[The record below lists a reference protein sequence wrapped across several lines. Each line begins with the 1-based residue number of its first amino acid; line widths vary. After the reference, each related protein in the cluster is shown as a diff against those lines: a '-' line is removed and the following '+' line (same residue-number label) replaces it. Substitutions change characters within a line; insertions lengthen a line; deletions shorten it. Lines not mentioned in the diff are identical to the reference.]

1 MYSLWRFDL
10 KKIKNYWYLILINI
24 FFAGVIILYSVC
36 GTNSYIQVQDNLDLF
51 TAQYQMMKNTGT
63 FFAHGA
69 QAPFLGGDSRDTLP
83 SELSLTS
90 ALYMIMPSF
99 AVYVT
104 AYILKIII
112 AIFSFMLLAGEL
124 LGLCD
129 GTDKLTVIGIDPKVP
144 GNVLKN
150 SDKSDRK
157 ACGASSEK
165 VVHGF
170 ILSEIIHSSYAPIII
185 ISGFAYGILNVF
197 PAFGIPFASIPLV
210 IYLFIRAEKTGKW
223 YYFLMLFC
231 YPFISYFSYFG
242 LFICAYAL
250 VGLIWVSVTKK
261 KFSLRMFIGLICIA
275 LGYVVF
281 EYRLFSMMLFDST
294 VTIRTTMVPSDLTA
308 MQVLSE
314 IKDVFLHSIFHAADD
329 HTVFVL
335 PICAAYFIFLNIR
348 YIVKKNWKSI
358 FHDIYNLAAL
368 IIVFDCVIYG
378 LQDCLG
384 FSTLIGKLLP
394 PLEGWQFNR
403 TIFFNPFLWYAS
415 FFIVLKRLYDR
426 NGVNCDYRNN
436 SNRQDK
442 ATCWAEIDIED
453 EEDVTE
459 KRSGYLQIIANVMAV
474 IAVFVIF
481 LTPDKYNDL
490 YRTARNTVVKAKG
503 GTVDEMNYREF
514 YASDLYDEIKSDIG
528 YNNEWASAY
537 GFHPAQL
544 EYNGIQTLDGYLGF
558 YPQSYK
564 DEFRKII
571 APALDRVEASRIY
584 YDDWGARC
592 YLYGGTDVS
601 IVSNSKSFDVTD
613 HDIYI
618 DTDAFRDMGG
628 KYIFSRYEITNA
640 ADSGLSLVKKYSAD
654 DVPYDIWLY
663 SAE

>member
-1 MYSLWRFDL
+1 MYSLWRLDL
-10 KKIKNYWYLILINI
+10 KKIKNYWYLILIGI

-69 QAPFLGGDSRDTLP
+69 QAPFLGGVSRDTLP

-90 ALYMIMPSF
+90 VLYMIMPSF
-99 AVYVT
+99 AAYVT

-112 AIFSFMLLAGEL
+112 AIISFMLLAGEL

-129 GTDKLTVIGIDPKVP
+129 EGTHKFI
-144 GNVLKN
+144 
-150 SDKSDRK
+150 
-157 ACGASSEK
+157 ASR
-165 VVHGF
+165 
-170 ILSEIIHSSYAPIII
+170 ILHSSYAPIII

-223 YYFLMLFC
+223 YYYLMLFC

-250 VGLIWVSVTKK
+250 VGLIWVSVAKK
-261 KFSLRMFIGLICIA
+261 KFSLRMFIGLISIA

-308 MQVLSE
+308 AQVLSE

-348 YIVKKNWKSI
+348 YIVKKNWKGI
-358 FHDIYNLAAL
+358 FHDIYNLVAL

-384 FSTLIGKLLP
+384 FSTLVGKILP

-415 FFIVLKRLYDR
+415 FFIILKRFYDR
-426 NGVNCDYRNN
+426 SGMKCDDKNN
-436 SNRQDK
+436 ANRQDK
-442 ATCWAEIDIED
+442 AACQNGMDIED
-453 EEDVTE
+453 AEDVME
-459 KRSGYLQIIANVMAV
+459 KRNGCLQITANIMTV
-474 IAVFVIF
+474 IAVFVIL

-490 YRTARNTVVKAKG
+490 YRTARNTIVKARG

-514 YASDLYDEIKSDIG
+514 YASDLYDEIKADIG
-528 YNNEWASAY
+528 YNNDWAVAY

-564 DEFRKII
+564 EEFRKVI

-601 IVSNSKSFDVTD
+601 IVSNSKSFDLTD

-628 KYIFSRYEITNA
+628 KYIFSRYELTNA

-663 SAE
+663 TIT

>member
-1 MYSLWRFDL
+1 M
-10 KKIKNYWYLILINI
+10 KKIKKNWYLFLIML

-69 QAPFLGGDSRDTLP
+69 QTPFLGGVSRDTLP

-90 ALYMIMPSF
+90 VLYMIMPSF
-99 AVYVT
+99 AAYVT

-112 AIFSFMLLAGEL
+112 AIISFMLLAGEL
-124 LGLCD
+124 LGLSEKAD
-129 GTDKLTVIGIDPKVP
+129 GIVV
-144 GNVLKN
+144 
-150 SDKSDRK
+150 DKSDEAGMKGRLIHK
-157 ACGASSEK
+157 C
-165 VVHGF
+165 
-170 ILSEIIHSSYAPIII
+170 ILSEILHSSYAPIII

-210 IYLFIRAEKTGKW
+210 VYLFIRAEKTGKW

-250 VGLIWVSVTKK
+250 VGLIWVWVAKK
-261 KFSLRMFIGLICIA
+261 KFSLRMFMGLICIA

-281 EYRLFSMMLFDST
+281 EYRLFGMMLFDST

-308 MQVLSE
+308 AQVLSE
-314 IKDVFLHSIFHAADD
+314 IKDVLLHSIFHAADD
-329 HTVFVL
+329 HTMFIL
-335 PICAAYFIFLNIR
+335 PICTAYFIFLNIR
-348 YIVKKNWKSI
+348 YIVKKNWKGI

-384 FSTLIGKLLP
+384 FSTLVGKILP

-415 FFIVLKRLYDR
+415 FFIILKRIYDVSGNTINEDR
-426 NGVNCDYRNN
+426 NEKER
-436 SNRQDK
+436 SNWLR
-442 ATCWAEIDIED
+442 
-453 EEDVTE
+453 V
-459 KRSGYLQIIANVMAV
+459 LANVMAV
-474 IAVFVIF
+474 IAVFVIL

-490 YRTARNTVVKAKG
+490 YRTAKNSLIQARG

-514 YASDLYDEIKSDIG
+514 YASDLYDEIKADIG
-528 YNNEWASAY
+528 YNNDWAAAY

-564 DEFRKII
+564 EEFRKVI

-601 IVSNSKSFDVTD
+601 IVSNSKSFDLTD

-628 KYIFSRYEITNA
+628 KYIFSRYELTNA

-663 SAE
+663 SVE

>member
-1 MYSLWRFDL
+1 M

-69 QAPFLGGDSRDTLP
+69 QAPFLGGVSRDTLP

-129 GTDKLTVIGIDPKVP
+129 GTDKLTVTGTDSNVP
-144 GNVLKN
+144 GNILKN
-150 SDKSDRK
+150 SDMSDRK
-157 ACGASSEK
+157 SCGASSKK
-165 VVHGF
+165 VVHEF
-170 ILSEIIHSSYAPIII
+170 ILSEILHSSYAPIII

-210 IYLFIRAEKTGKW
+210 IYLFIRVEKTGKW
-223 YYFLMLFC
+223 YYYLMLFC

-250 VGLIWVSVTKK
+250 VGLIWVSVAKK
-261 KFSLRMFIGLICIA
+261 KFSSRMFIGLICTA

-294 VTIRTTMVPSDLTA
+294 VTIRTTMVPSELTA
-308 MQVLSE
+308 AQVISE

-335 PICAAYFIFLNIR
+335 PVCTAYFIFLNIR
-348 YIVKKNWKSI
+348 YIVKKNWKGI

-384 FSTLIGKLLP
+384 FSTLVGKILP

-403 TIFFNPFLWYAS
+403 TIFFNPLLWYAS
-415 FFIVLKRLYDR
+415 FFIILKRLYDKSDR
-426 NGVNCDYRNN
+426 LRV
-436 SNRQDK
+436 
-442 ATCWAEIDIED
+442 
-453 EEDVTE
+453 
-459 KRSGYLQIIANVMAV
+459 LANVMAV
-474 IAVFVIF
+474 IAVFVIL

-490 YRTARNTVVKAKG
+490 YRTARNIVVKAKG
-503 GTVDEMNYREF
+503 GTVDDMNYREF
-514 YASDLYDEIKSDIG
+514 YATDLYDEIKADIG
-528 YNNEWASAY
+528 YNNDWAAAY

-564 DEFRKII
+564 EEFRKVI

-601 IVSNSKSFDVTD
+601 IVSNSKSFDVKD

-628 KYIFSRYEITNA
+628 KYIFSRYELTNA
-640 ADSGLSLVKKYSAD
+640 ADSGLSLVKKYSVV

>member
-1 MYSLWRFDL
+1 M
-10 KKIKNYWYLILINI
+10 KKIKKNWYLFLIMI

-69 QAPFLGGDSRDTLP
+69 QAPFLGGVSRDTLP

-90 ALYMIMPSF
+90 VLYMIMPSY
-99 AVYVT
+99 AAYVT
-104 AYILKIII
+104 AYILKIVI
-112 AIFSFMLLAGEL
+112 AIISFMLLAGEL
-124 LGLCD
+124 LGLSEKAD
-129 GTDKLTVIGIDPKVP
+129 GIVV
-144 GNVLKN
+144 
-150 SDKSDRK
+150 DKSDEAGMKGRLIHK
-157 ACGASSEK
+157 C
-165 VVHGF
+165 
-170 ILSEIIHSSYAPIII
+170 ILSEILHSSYAPIII

-210 IYLFIRAEKTGKW
+210 VYLFIRAEKTGKW

-250 VGLIWVSVTKK
+250 VGLIWVWVAKK
-261 KFSLRMFIGLICIA
+261 KFSLRMFMGLICIA

-281 EYRLFSMMLFDST
+281 EYRLFGMMLFDST

-308 MQVLSE
+308 AQVLSE

-329 HTVFVL
+329 HTMFIL
-335 PICAAYFIFLNIR
+335 PICTAYFIFLNIR
-348 YIVKKNWKSI
+348 YIVKKNWKGI

-384 FSTLIGKLLP
+384 FSTLVGKILP

-415 FFIVLKRLYDR
+415 FFIILKRIYDVSGNTINEDR
-426 NGVNCDYRNN
+426 NEKER
-436 SNRQDK
+436 SNWLR
-442 ATCWAEIDIED
+442 
-453 EEDVTE
+453 V
-459 KRSGYLQIIANVMAV
+459 LANVMAV
-474 IAVFVIF
+474 IAVFVIL

-490 YRTARNTVVKAKG
+490 YRTAKNSLIQARG

-514 YASDLYDEIKSDIG
+514 YASDLYDEIKADIG
-528 YNNEWASAY
+528 YNNDWAAAY

-564 DEFRKII
+564 EEFRKVI

-628 KYIFSRYEITNA
+628 KYIFSRYELTNA

-654 DVPYDIWLY
+654 DVPYDVWLY

>member
-1 MYSLWRFDL
+1 M
-10 KKIKNYWYLILINI
+10 KKIKKNWYLFLIMI

-69 QAPFLGGDSRDTLP
+69 QAPFLGGVSRDTLP

-90 ALYMIMPSF
+90 VLYMIMPSF
-99 AVYVT
+99 AAYVT
-104 AYILKIII
+104 AYIFKIII
-112 AIFSFMLLAGEL
+112 AIISFMLLAGEL

-129 GTDKLTVIGIDPKVP
+129 GTDKLTVTGTDSDLL
-144 GNVLKN
+144 GNRLQT
-150 SDKSDRK
+150 SDMSDSKS
-157 ACGASSEK
+157 CGTSSKK
-165 VVHGF
+165 VVHEF
-170 ILSEIIHSSYAPIII
+170 ILFEILHSSYAPIII

-210 IYLFIRAEKTGKW
+210 IYLFIRTEKTGKW
-223 YYFLMLFC
+223 YYYLMLFC

-250 VGLIWVSVTKK
+250 VGLIWVWVAKK
-261 KFSLRMFIGLICIA
+261 KFSLRMFIGLICNA

-308 MQVLSE
+308 AQVLSE

-329 HTVFVL
+329 HTMFIL
-335 PICAAYFIFLNIR
+335 PICTAYFIFLNIR
-348 YIVKKNWKSI
+348 YIVKKNWKGI

-378 LQDCLG
+378 LQDCLE
-384 FSTLIGKLLP
+384 FSTLVGKILP

-415 FFIVLKRLYDR
+415 FFIILKRFYDR
-426 NGVNCDYRNN
+426 SGMKCDDKNN
-436 SNRQDK
+436 ANRQDK
-442 ATCWAEIDIED
+442 AACQNGIDIED
-453 EEDVTE
+453 AEDVME
-459 KRSGYLQIIANVMAV
+459 KRNGCLQITANIMAV
-474 IAVFVIF
+474 IAVFVIL

-490 YRTARNTVVKAKG
+490 YRTARNMIVKARG

-514 YASDLYDEIKSDIG
+514 YATDLYDEIKADIG
-528 YNNEWASAY
+528 YNNDWAAAY

-564 DEFRKII
+564 EEFRKVI

-592 YLYGGTDVS
+592 YLYGGTDIS
-601 IVSNSKSFDVTD
+601 IVSNSKSFDLTD

-628 KYIFSRYEITNA
+628 KYIFSRYELSNA
-640 ADSGLSLVKKYSAD
+640 ADSGISLVKKYSAD

-663 SAE
+663 SVE

>member
-1 MYSLWRFDL
+1 ML
-10 KKIKNYWYLILINI
+10 KKIKNYWYLILIGI

-69 QAPFLGGDSRDTLP
+69 QAPFLGGVSRDTLP

-90 ALYMIMPSF
+90 VLYMIMPSF
-99 AVYVT
+99 AAYVT

-112 AIFSFMLLAGEL
+112 AIISFMLLAGEL

-129 GTDKLTVIGIDPKVP
+129 EGTHKFI
-144 GNVLKN
+144 
-150 SDKSDRK
+150 
-157 ACGASSEK
+157 ASR
-165 VVHGF
+165 
-170 ILSEIIHSSYAPIII
+170 ILHSSYAPIII

-223 YYFLMLFC
+223 YYYLMLFC

-250 VGLIWVSVTKK
+250 VGLIWVRVAKK
-261 KFSLRMFIGLICIA
+261 KFSLRMFIGLICNA

-308 MQVLSE
+308 SQVLSE

-329 HTVFVL
+329 HTMFIL
-335 PICAAYFIFLNIR
+335 PICTAYFIFLNIR
-348 YIVKKNWKSI
+348 YIVKKNWKGI

-378 LQDCLG
+378 LQDCLE
-384 FSTLIGKLLP
+384 FSTLVGKILP

-415 FFIVLKRLYDR
+415 FFIILKRFYDR
-426 NGVNCDYRNN
+426 SGMKCDDKNN
-436 SNRQDK
+436 ANRQDK
-442 ATCWAEIDIED
+442 AACQNGIDIED
-453 EEDVTE
+453 AEDVME
-459 KRSGYLQIIANVMAV
+459 KRNGCLQITANIMAV
-474 IAVFVIF
+474 IAVFVII

-490 YRTARNTVVKAKG
+490 YRTARNMIVKARG

-514 YASDLYDEIKSDIG
+514 YATDLYDEIKADIG
-528 YNNEWASAY
+528 YNNDWAAAY

-564 DEFRKII
+564 EEFRKVI

-601 IVSNSKSFDVTD
+601 IVSNSKSFDLTD

-628 KYIFSRYEITNA
+628 KYIFSRYELSNA
-640 ADSGLSLVKKYSAD
+640 ADSGISLVKKYSAD

-663 SAE
+663 SVE

>member
-1 MYSLWRFDL
+1 M
-10 KKIKNYWYLILINI
+10 KKIKKNWYLFLIML

-69 QAPFLGGDSRDTLP
+69 QAPFLGGVSRDTLP

-90 ALYMIMPSF
+90 VLYMIMPSF
-99 AVYVT
+99 AAYVT

-112 AIFSFMLLAGEL
+112 AIISFMLLAGEL

-129 GTDKLTVIGIDPKVP
+129 GTDKSIH
-144 GNVLKN
+144 
-150 SDKSDRK
+150 R
-157 ACGASSEK
+157 C
-165 VVHGF
+165 
-170 ILSEIIHSSYAPIII
+170 ILSDILHSSYAPIII
-185 ISGFAYGILNVF
+185 ISGFTYGILNVF

-210 IYLFIRAEKTGKW
+210 IYLFLRAEKTGKW
-223 YYFLMLFC
+223 YYYLMLFC

-250 VGLIWVSVTKK
+250 VGLISVSVAKK
-261 KFSLRMFIGLICIA
+261 KFSLRMFIGLISIA

-308 MQVLSE
+308 VQVLSE

-329 HTVFVL
+329 HTMFIL
-335 PICAAYFIFLNIR
+335 PVCTAYFIFLNIR
-348 YIVKKNWKSI
+348 YIVKKNWKGI

-368 IIVFDCVIYG
+368 IIVFDCVVYG

-384 FSTLIGKLLP
+384 FSTLVGKILP

-415 FFIVLKRLYDR
+415 FFIILKRIYDVSGNTINKDR
-426 NGVNCDYRNN
+426 NEKER
-436 SNRQDK
+436 SNWLR
-442 ATCWAEIDIED
+442 
-453 EEDVTE
+453 V
-459 KRSGYLQIIANVMAV
+459 IANVMAV
-474 IAVFVIF
+474 ITVFVIL

-490 YRTARNTVVKAKG
+490 YRTARNMIVKARG

-514 YASDLYDEIKSDIG
+514 YASDLYDEIKADIG
-528 YNNEWASAY
+528 YNNNWAAAY

-564 DEFRKII
+564 EEFRKVI

-628 KYIFSRYEITNA
+628 KYIFSRYELTNA
-640 ADSGLSLVKKYSAD
+640 AGSGLSLVKKYSAD

>member
-1 MYSLWRFDL
+1 M
-10 KKIKNYWYLILINI
+10 KKLQNYWYLILISI

-69 QAPFLGGDSRDTLP
+69 QAPFLGGVSRDTLP
-83 SELSLTS
+83 SELSLTGV
-90 ALYMIMPSF
+90 LYMIMPSF
-99 AVYVT
+99 AAYVT

-112 AIFSFMLLAGEL
+112 AIISFMLLAGEL

-129 GTDKLTVIGIDPKVP
+129 EGTHK
-144 GNVLKN
+144 
-150 SDKSDRK
+150 
-157 ACGASSEK
+157 
-165 VVHGF
+165 F
-170 ILSEIIHSSYAPIII
+170 ITSRILHSSYAPIII

-210 IYLFIRAEKTGKW
+210 VYLFIRAEKTGKW

-250 VGLIWVSVTKK
+250 VGLIWVSVAKK
-261 KFSLRMFIGLICIA
+261 KFSLRILIGLICIA

-308 MQVLSE
+308 AQVLSE

-348 YIVKKNWKSI
+348 YIVKKNWKGI

-384 FSTLIGKLLP
+384 FSTLVGKLLP

-415 FFIVLKRLYDR
+415 FFIILKRIYDVSGNTINEDR
-426 NGVNCDYRNN
+426 NEKER
-436 SNRQDK
+436 SNWLR
-442 ATCWAEIDIED
+442 
-453 EEDVTE
+453 V
-459 KRSGYLQIIANVMAV
+459 LANVMAV
-474 IAVFVIF
+474 ITVFVIL

-490 YRTARNTVVKAKG
+490 YRTARNTIVKARG

-514 YASDLYDEIKSDIG
+514 YASDLYDEIKADIG
-528 YNNEWASAY
+528 YNNDWAVAY

-564 DEFRKII
+564 EEFRKVI

-628 KYIFSRYEITNA
+628 KYIFSRYELTNA
-640 ADSGLSLVKKYSAD
+640 ADKGLNLVKKYSAA
-654 DVPYDIWLY
+654 DVPYDVWLY

>member
-1 MYSLWRFDL
+1 M
-10 KKIKNYWYLILINI
+10 KKIKKNWYLFLIML

-69 QAPFLGGDSRDTLP
+69 QTPFLGGVSRDTLP

-90 ALYMIMPSF
+90 VLYMIMPSF
-99 AVYVT
+99 AAYVT

-112 AIFSFMLLAGEL
+112 AIISFMLLAGEL
-124 LGLCD
+124 LGLSEKAD
-129 GTDKLTVIGIDPKVP
+129 GIVV
-144 GNVLKN
+144 
-150 SDKSDRK
+150 DKSDEAGMKGRLIHK
-157 ACGASSEK
+157 C
-165 VVHGF
+165 
-170 ILSEIIHSSYAPIII
+170 ILSEILHSSYAPIII

-210 IYLFIRAEKTGKW
+210 VYLFIRAEKTGKW

-250 VGLIWVSVTKK
+250 VGLIWVWVAKK
-261 KFSLRMFIGLICIA
+261 KFSLRMFMGLICIA

-281 EYRLFSMMLFDST
+281 EYRLFGMMLFDST

-308 MQVLSE
+308 AQVLSE

-329 HTVFVL
+329 HTMFIL
-335 PICAAYFIFLNIR
+335 PICTAYFIFLNIR
-348 YIVKKNWKSI
+348 YIVKKNWKGI

-384 FSTLIGKLLP
+384 FSTLVGKILP

-415 FFIVLKRLYDR
+415 FFIILKRIYDVSGNTINEDR
-426 NGVNCDYRNN
+426 NEKER
-436 SNRQDK
+436 SNWLR
-442 ATCWAEIDIED
+442 
-453 EEDVTE
+453 V
-459 KRSGYLQIIANVMAV
+459 LANVMAV
-474 IAVFVIF
+474 IAVFVIL

-490 YRTARNTVVKAKG
+490 YRTAKNSLIQARG

-514 YASDLYDEIKSDIG
+514 YASDLYDEIKADIG
-528 YNNEWASAY
+528 YNNDWAAAY

-564 DEFRKII
+564 EEFRKVI

-640 ADSGLSLVKKYSAD
+640 ADKELNLVKRYSAA
-654 DVPYDIWLY
+654 DVPYDVWLY